1 MSKGPRGSPC
11 RREDVWST
19 KRRGAG
25 QSAAVMKMWR
35 CGSSAGLCGV
45 GLDLELGFNEG
56 SFVFLM
62 LGECGEQRRS
72 SVSPVSAELGD
83 R

>member
-1 MSKGPRGSPC
+1 
-11 RREDVWST
+11 
-19 KRRGAG
+19 
-25 QSAAVMKMWR
+25 MKMWR

-62 LGECGEQRRS
+62 LGECREQRRS